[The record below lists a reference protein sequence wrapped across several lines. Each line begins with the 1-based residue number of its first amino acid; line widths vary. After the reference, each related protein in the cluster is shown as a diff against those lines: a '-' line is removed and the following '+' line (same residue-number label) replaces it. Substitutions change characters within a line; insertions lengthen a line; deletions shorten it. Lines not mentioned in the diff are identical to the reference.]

1 MQHDLAA
8 RPPRGRVDASCR
20 CRHLA
25 LRAAL
30 RRHRPDVPLAI
41 ASRHEGDVGV
51 VGRPARHRVLGR
63 VRRQLAQRAAGQ
75 LEHPDVVVAAQ
86 RVAAIGRERDARSV
100 VRPHRLTVVERALG
114 ELALVRSVGRDGPQV
129 VATVAIREEG
139 DAAAVGRPGRL
150 TRVVEDVGDARRRAA
165 GGRERPD
172 AALEIDGQRAAVR
185 RDRHRHRRAFR
196 DGDVDGGGGRHS
208 RRARWRRLRT

>member
-8 RPPRGRVDASCR
+8 RPPRGRVHAPGR

-30 RRHRPDVPLAI
+30 RGHGPYVPLTVAGG
-41 ASRHEGDVGV
+41 HERDVGV

-63 VRRQLAQRAAGQ
+63 VGRQLPQRPAGK
-75 LEHPDVVVAAQ
+75 LEDPDVVVAAQ

-100 VRPHRLTVVERALG
+100 VRPHRLTVVEGALG
-114 ELALVRSVGRDGPQV
+114 ELALVRSVGSDRPQV
-129 VATVAIREEG
+129 VAAVAIGEKG
-139 DAAAVGRPGRL
+139 DGAPIGRPGRL
-150 TRVVEDVGDARRRAA
+150 ARVVEHVGDARGRAA

-172 AALEIDGQRAAVR
+172 AALEIDGQRAAIG

-196 DGDVDGGGGRHS
+196 DRDVDGGGGRHS
-208 RRARWRRLRT
+208 RRARRRRLRT